1 MEFFGEKQMTRTK
14 IIFFLSF
21 FWQAEGVPQPLKRGG
36 CTVHTGRTL
45 HYTGGNRTGLA
56 RRAYIVNFRPA
67 SMIDVERKNDYDH
80 GKAGFKASKKGQ
92 IHNADER
99 K

>member
-1 MEFFGEKQMTRTK
+1 MTRTK

-80 GKAGFKASKKGQ
+80 GKAGFKGMKGQ
-92 IHNADER
+92 SHGGSKTDDEQ